1 MFFRTTNYDATD
13 RSSCY
18 TFVHLNHSPALKWYM
33 LCLVFCFWFF
43 LLLFLFPF
51 LFYFL
56 FTFFVFLF
64 LFCFLFTVSCFQ
76 FVFMWY
82 FGALEP
88 SIRSQ
93 MEHVVLN
100 SKASVHYKQPG
111 AARCKNTSPIFP
123 KYFITYFSQDIW
135 NCVWYFSNNKL
146 INCDWSTDPEK
157 QQNLPN
163 QHFWWFICF
172 LQIYGK
178 FGAGTHLTTKSGIW
192 FHQIKPWKVWWWV
205 ALFMLFKRVN
215 YNWSIFIVSIFLEN
229 SLCLGLV
236 SRGPTRIFFSFI
248 KTSC

>member
-1 MFFRTTNYDATD
+1 MFNKIPPVSNSFGKQICLSTIQQRIFRNVMFFRTTNYDSTD

-111 AARCKNTSPIFP
+111 AVRAKILRQYFPNTS
-123 KYFITYFSQDIW
+123 
-135 NCVWYFSNNKL
+135 
-146 INCDWSTDPEK
+146 
-157 QQNLPN
+157 
-163 QHFWWFICF
+163 
-172 LQIYGK
+172 
-178 FGAGTHLTTKSGIW
+178 
-192 FHQIKPWKVWWWV
+192 
-205 ALFMLFKRVN
+205 
-215 YNWSIFIVSIFLEN
+215 
-229 SLCLGLV
+229 
-236 SRGPTRIFFSFI
+236 
-248 KTSC
+248 

>member
-1 MFFRTTNYDATD
+1 MFNKIPPVSNSFGKQICLSTIQQRIFRNVMFFRTTNYDATD

-56 FTFFVFLF
+56 FTFFRLPFSFLF
-64 LFCFLFTVSCFQ
+64 PVYCFLFTVSCFQ

-100 SKASVHYKQPG
+100 SKASVHYKQPD
-111 AARCKNTSPIFP
+111 AVRAKILRQYFPNTS
-123 KYFITYFSQDIW
+123 
-135 NCVWYFSNNKL
+135 
-146 INCDWSTDPEK
+146 
-157 QQNLPN
+157 
-163 QHFWWFICF
+163 
-172 LQIYGK
+172 
-178 FGAGTHLTTKSGIW
+178 
-192 FHQIKPWKVWWWV
+192 
-205 ALFMLFKRVN
+205 
-215 YNWSIFIVSIFLEN
+215 
-229 SLCLGLV
+229 
-236 SRGPTRIFFSFI
+236 
-248 KTSC
+248 